1 MNLRVTYKRGNDLE
15 PATVT
20 LPLSKSIEAR
30 RLLLSA
36 VYVSSDLSDSSDSS
50 DSEDIAVMRNA
61 VSAYRLR
68 EPEIHLGSSG
78 TALRFMTALC
88 AATPGYQVTLHGT
101 EQLKRRPLAP
111 LLDVLRRM
119 DADIICKEK
128 EGYAPI
134 LINGRKLFGDL
145 AASSSNPLS
154 SLHSPLST
162 LYSLLHAESTQYL
175 SALVLTEHLFATP
188 LPPFSPEECSVSA
201 PYLRLSIRMAQE
213 QRSNYKSHSEPD
225 WSAASYFYLAAM
237 LTGRKV
243 RIASPLLPPE
253 RSLQGDA
260 RCTEIFDSFG
270 VQTRYE
276 KDSTLLLPGQIPAI
290 EEPVT
295 LDMSAIPDLVPAVAV
310 AAAFAGRKMRL
321 EGIAHLRVK
330 ESDRLVSLS
339 APLAAMGFDVAAT
352 DSALI
357 INSSTP
363 PLLHSSTPQLID
375 CHGDHRI
382 AMAFAPCAAAL
393 EGGITLLGAECV
405 AKSFPAYYRQLAALS
420 FNTEKTD

>member
-15 PATVT
+15 PAAVT

-36 VYVSSDLSDSSDSS
+36 VYASSDLSDQSDLS
-50 DSEDIAVMRNA
+50 DSEDIAVMRRA

-119 DADIICKEK
+119 DADIVCKEK

-134 LINGRKLFGDL
+134 LINGRKLYGDR
-145 AASSSNPLS
+145 AASSSPALLS
-154 SLHSPLST
+154 CSTLHSPLS
-162 LYSLLHAESTQYL
+162 SLLHAESSQYL

-201 PYLRLSIRMAQE
+201 PYLRLSIRMAQSGSSIP
-213 QRSNYKSHSEPD
+213 QEPD

-237 LTGRKV
+237 LTRRKV
-243 RIASPLLPPE
+243 RIAPPLLPPE

-260 RCTEIFDSFG
+260 RCAEIFDSFG

-321 EGIAHLRVK
+321 EGMAHLRVK

-357 INSSTP
+357 INSSTHPWLSLLSIP
-363 PLLHSSTPQLID
+363 PLID